1 MSHEPE
7 CTHCRDEE
15 LCLNPGCCEC
25 SCKAIRNA
33 YKRGLNQAG
42 EIAADLLQA
51 LEQHHL
57 THSEFI
63 QAIKDGDER
72 GVNLEQALNA
82 IEHVRALA
90 QKFEQEDN
98 GDSQAMLRY
107 QLAASR
113 IYGALN
119 GEQE

>member
-1 MSHEPE
+1 
-7 CTHCRDEE
+7 
-15 LCLNPGCCEC
+15 
-25 SCKAIRNA
+25 
-33 YKRGLNQAG
+33 
-42 EIAADLLQA
+42 
-51 LEQHHL
+51 
-57 THSEFI
+57 
-63 QAIKDGDER
+63 
-72 GVNLEQALNA
+72 
-82 IEHVRALA
+82 LA